1 MLRNVT
7 QVLILRRIIW
17 NDLSNGKS
25 IMRFGT
31 GRHRWQDDIKTDVKE
46 MGREDVD
53 LFRLARD
60 TDQWQAL
67 LNTVMNLQVP

>member
-1 MLRNVT
+1 
-7 QVLILRRIIW
+7 
-17 NDLSNGKS
+17 
-25 IMRFGT
+25 MRFGT